1 MVIYYLYPQHNLNR
15 HVVVIFSWHET
26 VHNTAVKGKVQSSLD
41 LPFPCNPSII
51 TLCHKEKKR
60 KRIQTKI
67 VKKMYI
73 VTDCPW
79 ILTSGMDS
87 VILKSQ
93 IGKEE

>member
-1 MVIYYLYPQHNLNR
+1 MNR

-41 LPFPCNPSII
+41 LPFPCNPSVI

-60 KRIQTKI
+60 KRIQTK
-67 VKKMYI
+67 KMYI

-79 ILTSGMDS
+79 ILTLGMDS
-87 VILKSQ
+87 VILKNQ
-93 IGKEE
+93 IGKEEYLNVVM

>member
-1 MVIYYLYPQHNLNR
+1 MVVYYLYPQHNLNR

-26 VHNTAVKGKVQSSLD
+26 VHNNTVKGKVQSSLE

-60 KRIQTKI
+60 NRIQTKI

-79 ILTSGMDS
+79 ILTLGMDS

>member
-67 VKKMYI
+67 VKNVHCYR
-73 VTDCPW
+73 
-79 ILTSGMDS
+79 LSMDIDFRHGFS
-87 VILKSQ
+87 HPQKPNR
-93 IGKEE
+93 